1 MRAVRPIVWPAYAVA
16 AACALLALVVAVWN
30 ISVNDQLRQSRADV
44 AQLTAQHHRL
54 LQELARQ
61 RLALIDLTSAASQ
74 RYPVSGGRIVRRG
87 PRIYLALDALA
98 QPPKG
103 KVYQVW
109 IRRAGAARL
118 SPSVTF
124 VPESSGVAVIQIP
137 ADASRVSQIA
147 VTAEPE
153 DGSKQP
159 TGTPLFNVT
168 LN

>member
-1 MRAVRPIVWPAYAVA
+1 MRAVRPIVWPVYAVA
-16 AACALLALVVAVWN
+16 AACALLALLVAAWN
-30 ISVNDQLRQSRADV
+30 ISLNDQLRQSRGDV
-44 AQLTAQHHRL
+44 TQLTAQHRRL
-54 LQELARQ
+54 LQELARE

-74 RYPVSGGRIVRRG
+74 RYDVNAGAVVRRG
-87 PRIYLALDALA
+87 TRVYLALDALA

-137 ADASRVSQIA
+137 ADASTLSQIT
-147 VTAEPE
+147 VTAEP
-153 DGSKQP
+153 DGGSKLP
-159 TGTPLFNVT
+159 TGAPLFTVT